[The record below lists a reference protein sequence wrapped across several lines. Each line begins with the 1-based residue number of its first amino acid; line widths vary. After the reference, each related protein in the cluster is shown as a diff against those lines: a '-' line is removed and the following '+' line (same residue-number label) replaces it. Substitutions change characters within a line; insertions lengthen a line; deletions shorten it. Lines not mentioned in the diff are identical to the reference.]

1 MGSASFIE
9 YLGVGKLEKDS
20 KQPIIDFVV
29 EKFSHLINT
38 IISSFF
44 FFRLRFCLVFVFI
57 SASCARR
64 DRNSKQKLEKIY

>member
-44 FFRLRFCLVFVFI
+44 FFVYVFVWFLF
-57 SASCARR
+57 SSRR
-64 DRNSKQKLEKIY
+64 AAHAVTETQNKN